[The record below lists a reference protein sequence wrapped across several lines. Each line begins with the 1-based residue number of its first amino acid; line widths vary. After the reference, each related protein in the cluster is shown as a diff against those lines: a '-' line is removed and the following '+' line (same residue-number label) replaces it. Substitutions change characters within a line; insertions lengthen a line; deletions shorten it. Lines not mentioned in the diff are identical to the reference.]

1 MIGNFITYNVIGNI
15 TYSRVYIITA
25 NVGPWTKSHLVQ
37 GQFIKMPGTMKE
49 HNISMQ
55 SLFRG

>member
-1 MIGNFITYNVIGNI
+1 MIGNFR
-15 TYSRVYIITA
+15 SRF
-25 NVGPWTKSHLVQ
+25 GPWTKSHLVQ